1 MKNMHHSTHIGYG
14 FYVTNQELNHL
25 STSNQQAFKDNQ
37 YTIIVNEYDPE
48 NTDYFF
54 GIKMASLTEGQG
66 FCLPS
71 RWNLSD
77 EVVETMIN
85 EFKRYFYDKAQEGC
99 HDYILTDCEEIE

>member
-1 MKNMHHSTHIGYG
+1 
-14 FYVTNQELNHL
+14 
-25 STSNQQAFKDNQ
+25 
-37 YTIIVNEYDPE
+37 
-48 NTDYFF
+48 
-54 GIKMASLTEGQG
+54 MASLTEGQG